1 MYCVGGEKIMNYL
14 PLFIDTSGKKCLVVG
29 GGKVASRKLIPILKS
44 EMEVKLISPEIIG
57 EISELLGSS
66 KNLTHEARK
75 FEEKDINNQFL
86 IIAATND
93 KSTNSLIA
101 KLAKEKNILVNMA
114 EDSLKGNTLIPS
126 VVDRSP
132 IKIAISSGA
141 ASPILTRLV
150 KTKLET
156 VIPYSFSKLA
166 DVMME
171 YRSKVK
177 KRFSDIKDRRA
188 FWEIFLEGPLSEM
201 VLSGHLNKAKKAL
214 NKSLEK
220 GDVFGKK
227 GEVYLV
233 GAGPGDPEL
242 LSFKALRLMQKAD
255 VVIYDRLV
263 SEPIMN
269 LIRQD
274 AKKIYVGKQRADHA
288 MPQENIN
295 ELLARLALEGK
306 KVLRLKGGDPFIFGR
321 GGEEIESLIHDDI
334 PFQIVPGITA
344 ASGCA
349 SYAGI
354 PLTHRDFSQA
364 CIFVT
369 GHLRDGTVNLNW
381 KMLAHEKQTLVF
393 YMGMHGSKII
403 CEELIK
409 HGLKK
414 STPAALIVKG
424 TTIDQEVIIGDL
436 SSMPKIIL
444 ENKII
449 PPTLLI
455 IGDVVKLHNKL
466 KWFDPFNMQGKKNIL
481 F

>member
-1 MYCVGGEKIMNYL
+1 MSYL
-14 PLFIDTSGKKCLVVG
+14 PLFIETTGKKCLIVG
-29 GGKVASRKLIPILKS
+29 GGKVASRKLIPILKTK
-44 EMEVKLISPEIIG
+44 MKVTLISPEVIE
-57 EISELLGSS
+57 EIELNFQKN
-66 KNLTHEARK
+66 KNLKIIKRK
-75 FEEKDINNQFL
+75 FEPEDIEDQFL
-86 IIAATND
+86 IIAATNE
-93 KSTNSLIA
+93 KTTNQKIA
-101 KLAKEKNILVNMA
+101 KLSKDNNILVNMA
-114 EDSLKGNTLIPS
+114 EDSLSGNTLIPS
-126 VVDRSP
+126 VVDRDP
-132 IKIAISSGA
+132 IKIAVSSGA

-166 DVMME
+166 DIMME
-171 YRSKVK
+171 YRDVVK
-177 KRFSDIKDRRA
+177 KNFLKISDRRK
-188 FWEIFLEGPLSEM
+188 FWEVFLDGPVSEM
-201 VLSGHLNKAKKAL
+201 VLSGHIDKAKKAL
-214 NKSLEK
+214 DESLKENKFLEK
-220 GDVFGKK
+220 T

-255 VVIYDRLV
+255 IVIYDRLV
-263 SEPIMN
+263 SRPIMN

-274 AKKIYVGKQRADHA
+274 AEKIYVGKQRADHA

-295 ELLARLALEGK
+295 QLLARLALEGK

-321 GGEEIESLIHDDI
+321 GGEEIESLIKDDI

-354 PLTHRDFSQA
+354 PLTHRDYSQA

-381 KMLAHEKQTLVF
+381 EMLAHEKQTLIF

-409 HGLKK
+409 HGL
-414 STPAALIVKG
+414 SDETPAALIVKG
-424 TTIDQEVIIGDL
+424 TTEDQEVIIGNL
-436 SSMPKIIL
+436 KNMPEIIMDRKIV
-444 ENKII
+444 

-466 KWFDPFNMQGKKNIL
+466 KWFNPFHLGNKNLHI
-481 F
+481 

>member
-1 MYCVGGEKIMNYL
+1 MSYL
-14 PLFIDTSGKKCLVVG
+14 PLFIETTGKKCLIVG
-29 GGKVASRKLIPILKS
+29 GGKVASRKLIPILKAK
-44 EMEVKLISPEIIG
+44 MKVTLISPEVIE
-57 EISELLGSS
+57 EIELNFHKN
-66 KNLTHEARK
+66 KNLKIIKRK
-75 FEEKDINNQFL
+75 FKPEDIEDQFL
-86 IIAATND
+86 IIAATNE
-93 KSTNSLIA
+93 KTTNQKIA
-101 KLAKEKNILVNMA
+101 KLSKDNNILVNMA
-114 EDSLKGNTLIPS
+114 EDSLSGNTLIPS
-126 VVDRSP
+126 VVDRDP
-132 IKIAISSGA
+132 IKIAVSSGA

-150 KTKLET
+150 KTRLET

-166 DVMME
+166 DIMME
-171 YRSKVK
+171 YRDAVK
-177 KRFSDIKDRRA
+177 KNFLKISDRRK
-188 FWEIFLEGPLSEM
+188 FWEVFLDGPVSEM
-201 VLSGHLNKAKKAL
+201 VLSGHIDKAKKAL
-214 NKSLEK
+214 DESLKENKFLEK
-220 GDVFGKK
+220 T

-255 VVIYDRLV
+255 IVIYDRLV
-263 SEPIMN
+263 SRPIMN

-274 AKKIYVGKQRADHA
+274 AEKIYVGKQRADHA

-295 ELLARLALEGK
+295 QLLARLALEGK

-321 GGEEIESLIHDDI
+321 GGEEIESLIKDDI

-354 PLTHRDFSQA
+354 PLTHRDYSQA

-381 KMLAHEKQTLVF
+381 EMLAHEKQTLIF

-409 HGLKK
+409 HGL
-414 STPAALIVKG
+414 SDETPAALIVKG
-424 TTIDQEVIIGDL
+424 TTEDQEVIIGNL
-436 SSMPKIIL
+436 KNMPEIIMERKIV
-444 ENKII
+444 

-466 KWFDPFNMQGKKNIL
+466 KWFNPFHLGNKNLYI
-481 F
+481 

>member
-1 MYCVGGEKIMNYL
+1 MSYL
-14 PLFIDTSGKKCLVVG
+14 PLFIETTGKKCLIVG
-29 GGKVASRKLIPILKS
+29 GGKVASRKLIPILKAK
-44 EMEVKLISPEIIG
+44 MKVTLISPEVIE
-57 EISELLGSS
+57 EIELNFQKN
-66 KNLTHEARK
+66 KNLKIIKRK
-75 FEEKDINNQFL
+75 FEPEDIEGQFL
-86 IIAATND
+86 IIAATNE
-93 KSTNSLIA
+93 KTTNQRIA
-101 KLAKEKNILVNMA
+101 KLSKDNNILVNMA
-114 EDSLKGNTLIPS
+114 EDSLSGNTLIPS
-126 VVDRSP
+126 VVDRDP
-132 IKIAISSGA
+132 IKIAVSSGA

-166 DVMME
+166 DIMME
-171 YRSKVK
+171 YRDVVK
-177 KRFSDIKDRRA
+177 KNFLKISDRRK
-188 FWEIFLEGPLSEM
+188 FWEVFLDGPVSEM
-201 VLSGHLNKAKKAL
+201 VLSGHIDKAKKAL
-214 NKSLEK
+214 DESLKENQFLEK
-220 GDVFGKK
+220 T

-255 VVIYDRLV
+255 IVIYDRLV
-263 SEPIMN
+263 SRPIMN

-274 AKKIYVGKQRADHA
+274 AEKIYVGKQRADHA

-295 ELLARLALEGK
+295 QLLARLALEGK

-321 GGEEIESLIHDDI
+321 GGEEIESLIKDDI

-354 PLTHRDFSQA
+354 PLTHRDYSQA

-381 KMLAHEKQTLVF
+381 EMLAHEKQTLIF

-409 HGLKK
+409 HGL
-414 STPAALIVKG
+414 SDETPAALIVKG
-424 TTIDQEVIIGDL
+424 TTEDQEVIIGNL
-436 SSMPKIIL
+436 KNMPEIIMDRKIV
-444 ENKII
+444 

-466 KWFDPFNMQGKKNIL
+466 KWFNPFHLGNKNLHI
-481 F
+481 